1 MNEFEP
7 RINISERYSLE
18 NIAKQHGMNTIE
30 FKKEIDKQM
39 KLEQDMINEQT
50 LKGLSYEQAQCHVM
64 RCLYIDGF
72 SGPTF
77 K

>member
-39 KLEQDMINEQT
+39 KLEQDMINDQI
-50 LKGLSYEQAQCHVM
+50 KGLSYEQAQCHVM